1 VREISTC
8 GFWPSVAQRPSA
20 GMPAPGCCVW
30 NVDEGVVR
38 SHRATF
44 QRQRGAGFP
53 GTATVRPLRG
63 CLLQDHPQTQGGKVL
78 QTGRRGDFST
88 IVHSHRATRTRT

>member
-1 VREISTC
+1 VSEISTS
-8 GFWPSVAQRPSA
+8 GSSPSVAERLSA
-20 GMPAPGCCVW
+20 GRLAPGYCIW
-30 NVDEGVVR
+30 NVDESVR
-38 SHRATF
+38 SRRATF

-63 CLLQDHPQTQGGKVL
+63 CLLQDHPQTQGGEVL

-88 IVHSHRATRTRT
+88 IARLRPGSRTRT